1 MIHTILKISLIGWA
15 FITVS
20 CALQEPIVQ
29 SQTSVNTNSNLV
41 TTTNQNTSNQI
52 SSNANSSPTKNI
64 DYYAH
69 LKPKHR
75 EVLQEW
81 LKSKTHLRPAAEE
94 KDSTVYDEEWKST
107 FESNMKMLRDT
118 VGENG
123 HQFYSVGDMNGDGKE
138 DFAVLVV
145 DSRKENENDADRF
158 GLAIFNAPFK
168 VGQEPAY
175 YEDNLYDIAACYIVF
190 DKMGKK
196 HLYLGKFESDVYCAT
211 YYPKGKTYHFKDCQ
225 DE

>member
-1 MIHTILKISLIGWA
+1 MIHTILKTSLIG
-15 FITVS
+15 FILLMVS
-20 CALQEPIVQ
+20 CALEEPTVQ
-29 SQTSVNTNSNLV
+29 SQISVNTKSDSTDV
-41 TTTNQNTSNQI
+41 TNQNTSSQI
-52 SSNANSSPTKNI
+52 SSNINSIPNKNI

-69 LKPKHR
+69 LKPRHR

-107 FESNMKMLRDT
+107 FESNMQMLRDT
-118 VGENG
+118 VGKNG
-123 HQFYSVGDMNGDGKE
+123 HQFYSVGDMNGDRKE

-145 DSRKENENDADRF
+145 DSRKENRKDIDRF

-168 VGQEPAY
+168 VGQKPAY

-190 DKMGKK
+190 DKMSEK

-211 YYPKGKTYHFKDCQ
+211 YYPKGKTYYFKDC
-225 DE
+225 